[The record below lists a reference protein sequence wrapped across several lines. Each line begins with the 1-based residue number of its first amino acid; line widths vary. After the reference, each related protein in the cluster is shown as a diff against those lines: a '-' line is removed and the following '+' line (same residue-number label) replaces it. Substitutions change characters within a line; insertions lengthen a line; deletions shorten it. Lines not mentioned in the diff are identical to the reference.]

1 MKPKPLHRIAAALAV
16 RALRWPPARR
26 ITEFLARAHRQTRVM
41 AAGSPVVDIPEIG
54 PLIPRIDESAVRR
67 LNLLVPSVSAR
78 HVFGGIQTAL
88 LVFDVL
94 RDAFD
99 CARIITTDD
108 SGADRVAH
116 AYYSDWPVVGL
127 EDAPPALDH
136 IVTAGARSGLTLAV
150 GANDVFLVT
159 AWWTAHNGFDLL
171 DWQRRVF
178 PSPRP
183 RRLAYLIQDF
193 EPGFYPW
200 STRYALAD
208 ATYRHPESTVAI
220 INSRYLADYMA
231 MQGYAFPAVSVLEPR
246 LNPELARVRAALDA
260 FGKEPVLLVYGR
272 PGVER
277 NAFGL
282 LVAGLRAWVEAYPRA
297 REWTILSAGEP
308 FADIDLGRGCSLR
321 CVGKLDIAQYADL
334 LVRTAVGVSLMISPH
349 PSYPPLE
356 LAAFGAQV
364 ITNRFANKNL
374 ETTCSAITAL
384 EALSPR
390 ALAQAIERTT
400 CDFDNLT
407 APSRVVRKDD
417 ICWHDGFLEVDRWA
431 SSWPVEV
438 LAGIEAKSPLS
449 DTLVHSISRNERRA

>member
-1 MKPKPLHRIAAALAV
+1 
-16 RALRWPPARR
+16 
-26 ITEFLARAHRQTRVM
+26 M
-41 AAGSPVVDIPEIG
+41 AAGSPVIDIPEIG
-54 PLIPRIDESAVRR
+54 PLIPRTDDSAVRR

-88 LVFDVL
+88 LVFGVL

-108 SGADRVAH
+108 SGADRVAG

-127 EDAPPALDH
+127 QDAPPALDH
-136 IVTAGARSGLTLAV
+136 IVTAGARYGLTLAV
-150 GANDVFLVT
+150 GANDVFLAT

-171 DWQRRVF
+171 DWQRQTF
-178 PSPRP
+178 PGHPP
-183 RRLAYLIQDF
+183 QRLLYLIQDF

-208 ATYRHPESTVAI
+208 ATYRRPESTVAI

-246 LNPELARVRAALDA
+246 LNPELARVRAGLDT

-282 LVAGLRAWVEAYPRA
+282 LVAGLRAWVEAYPHA
-297 REWTILSAGEP
+297 REWTILSAGES
-308 FADIDLGRGCSLR
+308 FADIDLGHGCSLS
-321 CVGKLDIAQYADL
+321 CVGKLDISQYADL
-334 LVRTAVGVSLMISPH
+334 LVRTAVGVSLMVSPH

-374 ETTCSAITAL
+374 EATCDSITAL
-384 EALSPR
+384 ESLSPR
-390 ALAQAIERTT
+390 TLAQAIERKTR
-400 CDFDNLT
+400 DFDSLP
-407 APSRVVRKDD
+407 AHSRGVRKDD
-417 ICWHDGFLEVDRWA
+417 IRWHDGFLEADQWA

-438 LAGIEAKSPLS
+438 LARIEPVLPLS
-449 DTLVHSISRNERRA
+449 DPLANAASGNERRA